1 MRFSAADPSFVWQSV
16 FGTLASLAPRFLAH
30 QKAMVNLFL
39 LFLRDHYF
47 AKRPDDPF
55 TRVYEGNALILTPD
69 FHCIDEA
76 VSVSECNARLI
87 TFLRLF
93 QGLGMSVRSLYA
105 HSVLRSVFYAL
116 LLRPESEIQKL
127 SVEILCN
134 DLPETAEI
142 TAGDDETARKAAK
155 TKKNPLDAY
164 REQLIALCEDRT
176 FRERIT
182 TFFISPEEGM
192 VQKDDRPQF
201 IPIVSRLLYGRLVSR
216 QAVSKSN
223 FASRQSAVLF
233 YLSTIPSEELNE
245 FVSVTT
251 ASFYQG
257 DLTPHPRSGEDV
269 DALVE
274 VIRRQAP
281 SLRRMKGLLTLMY
294 EIIRHLGMKL
304 APYVHVYL
312 AIIAYTLRCAFEFDA
327 MKAAKQQ
334 EEKKN
339 QMDETNETIENDKEI
354 IENEDETGEKGMD
367 LTDTSKQT
375 TELVH
380 QLRTLA
386 LRRLTEC
393 IGHYPAVNF
402 TVYSHYFFTPL
413 SSLLELLPNSVF
425 ASKKPPTLIHLAFI
439 ISSNASLYYLYDLQP
454 LLIQQ
459 VIACLVT
466 QSDSMEIE
474 ERTASGIHKGTVA
487 HQVGHLSMPVAQEIV
502 RILEN
507 LLKIDPEHDLFNEEK
522 KPKKSNKSNKNNKNN
537 KSQKVKLGNWKRETA
552 ELNSMQVDVGLKGTF
567 QPEGV
572 EASQER
578 DGLEFLLPQIQ
589 NVIRGLEY
597 LLSTVR
603 SVRGNFFNRCFLFV
617 YNNA

>member
-1 MRFSAADPSFVWQSV
+1 MRRSAADPSFVWQSV

-30 QKAMVNLFL
+30 QKAIVNLFL

-55 TRVYEGNALILTPD
+55 TRVYEGDALILTPD

-93 QGLGMSVRSLYA
+93 QGLGMSVRALYA

-134 DLPETAEI
+134 DLPETPEI
-142 TAGDDETARKAAK
+142 TAGDDETTATKAKKA
-155 TKKNPLDAY
+155 KKNPLDAY

-257 DLTPHPRSGEDV
+257 DLTPRPQSEEDV

-334 EEKKN
+334 EKKN
-339 QMDETNETIENDKEI
+339 QVNETIENETIENETIEND
-354 IENEDETGEKGMD
+354 DETLETLEKGLD

-375 TELVH
+375 TEMVH

-413 SSLLELLPNSVF
+413 SSLLQLLPNGVL
-425 ASKKPPTLIHLAFI
+425 ASKKPSTLIHLAFI

-474 ERTASGIHKGTVA
+474 ERTASGVQRGAVA
-487 HQVGHLSMPVAQEIV
+487 HQVSHLSMPVAQEIV

-522 KPKKSNKSNKNNKNN
+522 KPKKNNKSNKNSKNSKN
-537 KSQKVKLGNWKRETA
+537 QKVKLGNWKRETA
-552 ELNSMQVDVGLKGTF
+552 ELNSMQVDVGLKGAF

-589 NVIRGLEY
+589 NVIRGLEF

-617 YNNA
+617 Q

>member
-1 MRFSAADPSFVWQSV
+1 MNASAADPSFVWQSV
-16 FGTLASLAPRFLAH
+16 FMTLVSLAPRFLAH
-30 QKAMVNLFL
+30 QEAIVNLFL

-47 AKRPDDPF
+47 VKRSDDPF
-55 TRVYEGNALILTPD
+55 TRVYEGNALIRTPD
-69 FHCIDEA
+69 FYCIDEA

-127 SVEILCN
+127 AVEILCN
-134 DLPETAEI
+134 DLPETLEI
-142 TAGDDETARKAAK
+142 PAGEEEATKTKGKA
-155 TKKNPLDAY
+155 KKNPLDAY

-182 TFFISPEEGM
+182 TFFIAPEEGM
-192 VQKDDRPQF
+192 VQKDDRAQF

-216 QAVSKSN
+216 QAVSKSS

-257 DLTPHPRSGEDV
+257 DLTPHPRSAEDV

-274 VIRRQAP
+274 VIRTQAP
-281 SLRRMKGLLTLMY
+281 SLRRMKGLLTLLY

-312 AIIAYTLRCAFEFDA
+312 AIIAYTLRYAFEFDA

-334 EEKKN
+334 GKETGKGNEMEVEEN
-339 QMDETNETIENDKEI
+339 ENETIEK
-354 IENEDETGEKGMD
+354 ENENENEID

-393 IGHYPAVNF
+393 IGHYPAVNY

-466 QSDSMEIE
+466 QVDSMEIE
-474 ERTASGIHKGTVA
+474 ERTASGIQRGSSA
-487 HQVGHLSMPVAQEIV
+487 HQVGHLSKPVALEIV
-502 RILEN
+502 RIIEN

-522 KPKKSNKSNKNNKNN
+522 KVKKNNNNKN
-537 KSQKVKLGNWKRETA
+537 QKVKLGNWKRETA

-589 NVIRGLEY
+589 NVIHGLEY
-597 LLSTVR
+597 LLSMVR
-603 SVRGNFFNRCFLFV
+603 SVRGNFFNRPLSSCES
-617 YNNA
+617 NA